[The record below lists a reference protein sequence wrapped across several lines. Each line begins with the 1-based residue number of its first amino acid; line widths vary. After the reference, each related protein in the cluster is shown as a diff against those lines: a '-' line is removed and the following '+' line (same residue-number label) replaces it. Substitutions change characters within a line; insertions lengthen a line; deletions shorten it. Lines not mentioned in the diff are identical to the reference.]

1 MVNIKQLWWRR
12 YRGLIVLVLIAAT
25 AWMALLANGQISSY
39 QSGIQHHGYASRYAY
54 NDEVKNY
61 KEHPK
66 DYSEPVKDFKSWQK
80 ENLQVYKNAQESAEY
95 LGLSKTEAKSYV
107 LPAYSNGDVVNV
119 VIIIAALL
127 IGAFA
132 AAWDHVS
139 QFDRFIFG
147 LGVKRQKYYW
157 WRTAGLVGLAT
168 VGALISVGGYWAL
181 LYTKIP
187 SDIVNL
193 SGSLALAI
201 FAYNW
206 LLTVMGILLGQLIGI
221 VVTNPVAVGV
231 VSVGSMI
238 LGWMG
243 VNNLATMA
251 VSLKLIKNSFQLE
264 MPSGGYWPIMI
275 GAAVLAVWA
284 LLSGNWAYQQLSLD
298 YPGWLRLRQALV
310 PTAIA
315 GTILV
320 VAAETFFSDY
330 TGTVKWASQS
340 LMIQAVTLAI
350 VVGIGVWH
358 HRRMTTA

>member
-12 YRGLIVLVLIAAT
+12 YRGLFLIVLIAAT
-25 AWMALLANGQISSY
+25 AFMAIVANGQISSY

-54 NDEVKNY
+54 NEDVKNY
-61 KEHPK
+61 KQHPK
-66 DYSEPVKDFKSWQK
+66 DYSEPIKDFNAWQK
-80 ENLQVYKNAQESAEY
+80 DNLQLYKNAQESAEY
-95 LGLSKTEAKSYV
+95 FGVSKKEASSYV

-132 AAWDHVS
+132 AGWDHLS

-157 WRTAGLVGLAT
+157 WRTAGLIGLAT
-168 VGALISVGGYWAL
+168 VAALISICGYWAL

-193 SGSLALAI
+193 SGSTALAI

-221 VVTNPVAVGV
+221 VIANPVAVGA

-238 LGWMG
+238 LGYLG
-243 VNNLATMA
+243 VNHLATLA
-251 VSLKLIKNSFQLE
+251 VTLKLIKNSFQLDT
-264 MPSGGYWPIMI
+264 PLGGYWAIMI
-275 GAAVLAVWA
+275 GAALLTLWA
-284 LLSGNWAYQQLSLD
+284 LFGGNWAYQRLSLD
-298 YPGWLRLRQALV
+298 YPGWLRLRQAFV
-310 PTAIA
+310 PTVIA

-320 VAAETFFSDY
+320 VSAETFFSDY

-340 LMIQAVTLAI
+340 LMIQAVTLVI

-358 HRRMTTA
+358 HRRMTSV